1 MVSRLS
7 LARARAEDTGNY
19 TCRLARMPRK
29 RKGKAASSRQGLTDT
44 ITVHVLRGENTE
56 AIQGGGL
63 TELGQEMELFSW

>member
-7 LARARAEDTGNY
+7 LARARAEDTGSY

-29 RKGKAASSRQGLTDT
+29 RKGKAASRQGLTDT

-56 AIQGGGL
+56 AIQGGGP
-63 TELGQEMELFSW
+63 TELGREMRLLS

>member
-29 RKGKAASSRQGLTDT
+29 ASRKGLTDT

-56 AIQGGGL
+56 AIQGGGP
-63 TELGQEMELFSW
+63 TELVREMRLLS